1 MTVGFKHPD
10 TLHPRALVW
19 VALSVLAALVVFFA
33 FRGYVSPE
41 LLFNF
46 ANSFYC

>member
-1 MTVGFKHPD
+1 MTQTRKF
-10 TLHPRALVW
+10 LVW
-19 VALSVLAALVVFFA
+19 TLLSALAVLVSYIS

-41 LLFNF
+41 MLFNF

>member
-1 MTVGFKHPD
+1 MLQTRKI
-10 TLHPRALVW
+10 LVW
-19 VALSVLAALVVFFA
+19 LLLTALAVLVSYAG

-41 LLFNF
+41 MLFNF